1 MDYYHNNGGRYN
13 PDQFRS
19 GVQRQQQEWPS
30 YGYAVSHRLGN
41 GQHSAPV
48 GSYEHQAVVPAHTT
62 THQQQQ
68 ENYHAEHYR
77 YNMTRQQQQLGEQP
91 YQSISQPEHL
101 PNLRQ
106 VLEACG
112 QPQLNEPAGDS
123 RSHPVH
129 SQQQPQPQKRGHEE
143 CESNLLENG
152 DSAKKIRKT
161 ENDAPLTQTSEA
173 RTSKLEGSKQ
183 KATGTKAKTKAK
195 IKVDGEQAM
204 AHLQEQ
210 THWSDE
216 DTKLLLKTLLGTDSE
231 FYEDLAGNAIRI
243 FKKVSERIFKG
254 RRTPESIKGR
264 YERLRRVFLYIL
276 NFESITGNGGGDPD
290 VAVLTKACCCPTEK
304 AGEPFIDFRIVEILM
319 FQSEKFLEVALLMPG
334 YSQCTG

>member
-91 YQSISQPEHL
+91 YQSISRPEH
-101 PNLRQ
+101 

-129 SQQQPQPQKRGHEE
+129 SQQQPQPQKRRHEE

-183 KATGTKAKTKAK
+183 KVTGTKAKTKAK
-195 IKVDGEQAM
+195 IKVDGEQSHNEGGNM
-204 AHLQEQ
+204 RV
-210 THWSDE
+210 
-216 DTKLLLKTLLGTDSE
+216 DSAQGPR
-231 FYEDLAGNAIRI
+231 DLCMDSIR
-243 FKKVSERIFKG
+243 ERA
-254 RRTPESIKGR
+254 RRP
-264 YERLRRVFLYIL
+264 
-276 NFESITGNGGGDPD
+276 
-290 VAVLTKACCCPTEK
+290 VAVPRKK
-304 AGEPFIDFRIVEILM
+304 R
-319 FQSEKFLEVALLMPG
+319 SEKFLEVALLMPG